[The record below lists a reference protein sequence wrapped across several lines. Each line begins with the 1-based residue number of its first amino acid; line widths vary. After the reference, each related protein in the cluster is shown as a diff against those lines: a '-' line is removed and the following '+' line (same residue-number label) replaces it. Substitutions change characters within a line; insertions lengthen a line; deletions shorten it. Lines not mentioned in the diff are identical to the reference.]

1 MSHAAQMKRMGR
13 ACSAP
18 CRFIVWAIRRSRTH
32 EMEREA
38 RNRGRHGGQH
48 VKRAIRRSRTHEMER
63 EARNRGRHGGQHANR
78 GIL

>member
-32 EMEREA
+32 EMKREA
-38 RNRGRHGGQH
+38 RNRGRHGG
-48 VKRAIRRSRTHEMER
+48 SGR
-63 EARNRGRHGGQHANR
+63 EAALTRWSAKRVIEGGMADSMQI
-78 GIL
+78 GEYYE